1 MPVLLLCIVAVFYA
15 NCNDSEQL
23 CKLNG
28 LEKQMA
34 PDGYLRDRKNGVVI
48 YVWGSYISSVGWWL
62 LYFNTLILFISVL
75 IQL

>member
-1 MPVLLLCIVAVFYA
+1 MCIVAVFYA

-23 CKLNG
+23 CKYLNG

-48 YVWGSYISSVGWWL
+48 
-62 LYFNTLILFISVL
+62 
-75 IQL
+75 